1 MFLYQMFNN
10 CLQDLINN
18 EKNNPDLES
27 TLDVA
32 ALLAAAENVSADFL
46 NIQTLQSISQDNIQS
61 LESSGIHGDSL
72 IQISNKLLEFYHID
86 HVYQIHKGKHIRWV
100 RNGRLTNGGIVVDIK
115 FLDTGTH
122 ILCKS
127 RERFIQYKFDDCI
140 TFQRL
145 SNDEMMILQ
154 LKSST

>member
-1 MFLYQMFNN
+1 MFLYQMFND

-32 ALLAAAENVSADFL
+32 ALLAAADNVSADFL

>member
-1 MFLYQMFNN
+1 MFNN

-127 RERFIQYKFDDCI
+127 RERFIQYKFDECI

-145 SNDEMMILQ
+145 SNDEMLILQ

>member
-1 MFLYQMFNN
+1 MFNN

>member
-1 MFLYQMFNN
+1 MLNN
-10 CLQDLINN
+10 HIQDLIDN

-27 TLDVA
+27 TLDIS
-32 ALLAAAENVSADFL
+32 ALLAASENVRSDFL
-46 NIQTLQSISQDNIQS
+46 NTQTLMSISQDNFQS
-61 LESSGIHGDSL
+61 LQSSGITGDQL
-72 IQISNKLLEFYHID
+72 QILSNKLVEFYNID

-122 ILCKS
+122 ILCKC

-145 SNDEMMILQ
+145 SSDEMMILQ
-154 LKSST
+154 LKSNL

>member
-1 MFLYQMFNN
+1 MFIYTMFNN

>member
-1 MFLYQMFNN
+1 MFND
-10 CLQDLINN
+10 CLQDLINK
-18 EKNNPDLES
+18 EQNNPDLES

-46 NIQTLQSISQDNIQS
+46 NIHTLQSISQDNIHS
-61 LESSGIHGDSL
+61 LELSGIYGDSL

-154 LKSST
+154 LKSSN